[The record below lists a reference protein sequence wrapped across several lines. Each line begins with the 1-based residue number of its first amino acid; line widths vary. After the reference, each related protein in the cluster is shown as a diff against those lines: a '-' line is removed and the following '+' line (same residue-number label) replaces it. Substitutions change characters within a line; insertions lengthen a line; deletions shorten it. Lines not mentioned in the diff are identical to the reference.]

1 MMWPEKRLG
10 LLPLGLTVA
19 GSMDMDNGLD
29 LTGPVGH
36 ITQD

>member
-10 LLPLGLTVA
+10 LLPSGLTAA
-19 GSMDMDNGLD
+19 GRMDNTLD

-36 ITQD
+36 ITQG